1 MFRSI
6 DRFEGVSYC
15 AGGDLALVVWSGA
28 STLEANRW
36 VIRRTRTELLGL
48 RSRGLLLQVVPEAAT
63 PPNAETRKYIQ
74 QEFSVLLPQTSRFV
88 TVPLG
93 GSLNQSVVRTI
104 MRGMIL
110 ISGMSQI
117 AKVASSLEE
126 GLALLF
132 EKATP
137 ETPPR
142 AESLRKL
149 QQMMA
154 EAGVAR

>member
-36 VIRRTRTELLGL
+36 VIRRARAELLGL
-48 RSRGLLLQVVPEAAT
+48 RTGLLLQVVPEAAT

-93 GSLNQSVVRTI
+93 STLNQSVVRTI

-110 ISGMSQI
+110 ISGMSQV

-137 ETPPR
+137 ETPSR
-142 AESLRKL
+142 TESLRKL

-154 EAGVAR
+154 EAGVTR